1 MDSLIKI
8 IRQARKVVDE
18 LIPLAL
24 SVGTLAAI
32 IKMVIESLN

>member
-8 IRQARKVVDE
+8 IRQARKVVEE

-24 SVGTLAAI
+24 SIGTLATV
-32 IKMVIESLN
+32 IKMVIESLS